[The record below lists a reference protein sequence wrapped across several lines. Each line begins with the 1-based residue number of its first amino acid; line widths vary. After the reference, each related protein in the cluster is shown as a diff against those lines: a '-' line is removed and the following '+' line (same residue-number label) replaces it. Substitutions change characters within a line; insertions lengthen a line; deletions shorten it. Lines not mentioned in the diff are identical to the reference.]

1 MIINLFKKKYQN
13 FINFSYIK
21 FFILGFFLILNL
33 LFFNIQAHAQSTN
46 NNIAYKVPQP
56 NAQPSQIAPKP
67 NYAPIAPAVK
77 PNNIPTKVQAP
88 SAPTPSV
95 QAPSAPTPSQA
106 IPNQPTQPSNN
117 SNAGIEIKNLPQN
130 DYFGPKIGKSKAKK
144 RVIKKI
150 INQKIVKTDSVNQL
164 DSDLNLEKK
173 STLDKNYKKSLQIEQ
188 ESTQKIIKNDNRLK
202 YNNEIEQES
211 TQKIIK
217 NDNRL
222 KYNDEIES
230 KKYYINT
237 ENYNFKDEKNAKWLS
252 YEPDNAV
259 QEKFIITD
267 KNSVE
272 DDFIKKYNNDNP
284 IDNFNNDENQ
294 NLNSIKTP
302 SKTLKKVNN
311 HQIKLAVE
319 NLNGKFVFNKYS
331 DSKNSEKTKNKIN
344 NLLLSKIELEN
355 HFFDR
360 IFRTNLSFA
369 GSLNSAKKSKYTKI
383 SINDSDQISAKDFS
397 TSSNNFKELNFLSS
411 FQIFKDYLRFNLGY
425 TYNNLKFDESKY
437 LEITS
442 SDSQTEN
449 LLNTNNPKNPAVK
462 NNNFNVKSK
471 IPFIGIELKVPVI
484 PNFTSLKISTNYS
497 NKASI
502 NNKIFSRTDNKLLK
516 TSFKNAKFFNLGIE
530 LENKITQNLTLN
542 LNYNFQRIN
551 LIKSKIENIDDKK
564 LNYGLSSKFSTFGVN
579 LGYNF

>member
-1 MIINLFKKKYQN
+1 ME
-13 FINFSYIK
+13 
-21 FFILGFFLILNL
+21 FFLILNL

-46 NNIAYKVPQP
+46 NNIVYKVPQP

-77 PNNIPTKVQAP
+77 PNNVPTKVQAP

-106 IPNQPTQPSNN
+106 IPNQATQPSNN

-173 STLDKNYKKSLQIEQ
+173 PTLDKNYKKSLQ
-188 ESTQKIIKNDNRLK
+188 
-202 YNNEIEQES
+202 IEQES

-237 ENYNFKDEKNAKWLS
+237 KDYNFKDENNAKWLS

-267 KNSVE
+267 KNPVE
-272 DDFIKKYNNDNP
+272 DDFIKKYHNDNP

-319 NLNGKFVFNKYS
+319 NLNGEFVFNKYS

-344 NLLLSKIELEN
+344 NLLLSKIEL
-355 HFFDR
+355 
-360 IFRTNLSFA
+360 
-369 GSLNSAKKSKYTKI
+369 KI
-383 SINDSDQISAKDFS
+383 IFS
-397 TSSNNFKELNFLSS
+397 TE
-411 FQIFKDYLRFNLGY
+411 
-425 TYNNLKFDESKY
+425 Y
-437 LEITS
+437 LEPI
-442 SDSQTEN
+442 
-449 LLNTNNPKNPAVK
+449 
-462 NNNFNVKSK
+462 
-471 IPFIGIELKVPVI
+471 
-484 PNFTSLKISTNYS
+484 
-497 NKASI
+497 
-502 NNKIFSRTDNKLLK
+502 
-516 TSFKNAKFFNLGIE
+516 
-530 LENKITQNLTLN
+530 
-542 LNYNFQRIN
+542 
-551 LIKSKIENIDDKK
+551 
-564 LNYGLSSKFSTFGVN
+564 
-579 LGYNF
+579 